1 MGRPFGAAL
10 FCAGQADS
18 GKALWVRTVSMLV
31 GLIRS
36 TSPSRVHE
44 DSADYGTRP
53 ARETD

>member
-18 GKALWVRTVSMLV
+18 GKALLVRTVSMLV